1 MDGEINCKLTSFILW
16 EESSRHY
23 SNDVIICTVNTIS
36 AVFAL
41 FCNLAIIVTIKKK
54 NLIQTPRDIL
64 IGSLTLLDCIVPL
77 VAKPLFIALRM
88 SLHDDHVTCS
98 RLQQLTKAT
107 ELAVMFGCGCSLTH
121 IVLIAGDRYLA
132 LRKPIKYRRPRTK
145 KGEKLGYF
153 INQFFKFVRVLFYLY
168 KERVSPATLLGT
180 LERAQ
185 RRRQRGLG

>member
-1 MDGEINCKLTSFILW
+1 MDGEIDCKLSSFILW

-36 AVFAL
+36 AVFAF

-121 IVLIAGDRYLA
+121 IVLLAGDRHLA

-153 INQFFKFVRVLFYLY
+153 ITQFFKFVRVFFYLH
-168 KERVSPATLLGT
+168 K
-180 LERAQ
+180 
-185 RRRQRGLG
+185 